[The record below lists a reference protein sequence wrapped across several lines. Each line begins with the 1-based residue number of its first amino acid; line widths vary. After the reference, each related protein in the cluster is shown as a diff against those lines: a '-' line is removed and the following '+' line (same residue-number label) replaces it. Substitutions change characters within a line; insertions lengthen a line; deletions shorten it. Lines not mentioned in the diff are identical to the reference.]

1 MEVLVADTFSES
13 KLREF
18 SFKIDWEKGKADK
31 TCKENS
37 LTRKV
42 HKERLL
48 LYKESKCTFGTYN
61 IPQIHKIRRGPK
73 SEGYAFANFGYSSG
87 TEGESRFKKTV

>member
-37 LTRKV
+37 LARKV

-48 LYKESKCTFGTYN
+48 LQGKQMQLGSIVLRKYITTTFLRN
-61 IPQIHKIRRGPK
+61 
-73 SEGYAFANFGYSSG
+73 
-87 TEGESRFKKTV
+87 

>member
-1 MEVLVADTFSES
+1 MEVLVADTFSDS

-61 IPQIHKIRRGPK
+61 ITQIHNNNISQKLK
-73 SEGYAFANFGYSSG
+73 YMHFAAMKGS
-87 TEGESRFKKTV
+87 T

>member
-48 LYKESKCTFGTYN
+48 LQGKQMQLGSIVLRKYITTTFLRN
-61 IPQIHKIRRGPK
+61 
-73 SEGYAFANFGYSSG
+73 
-87 TEGESRFKKTV
+87 